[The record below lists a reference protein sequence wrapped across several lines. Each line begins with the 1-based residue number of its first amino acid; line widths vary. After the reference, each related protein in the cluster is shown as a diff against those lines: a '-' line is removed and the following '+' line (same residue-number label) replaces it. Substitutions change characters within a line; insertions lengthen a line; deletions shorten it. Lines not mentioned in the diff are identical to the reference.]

1 MAHSSLQSPSLS
13 LHDTKG
19 RLSLSKHLIKASE
32 EHQVPFLYRC
42 KTQHGEVVHSSRWV
56 VYSKAI
62 PDWPTVSVFS
72 LSNCSW
78 WYSLRIKKILL
89 SDLFE
94 LGWYQ
99 NQTLEPT
106 VKESS
111 GYSTYFTG
119 MIWVHRKGHC
129 TVILWAAVSRHLY
142 ALIRP
147 LYTDEN
153 PGWN

>member
-32 EHQVPFLYRC
+32 EHQVPFLYCC

-56 VYSKAI
+56 LYSKAI
-62 PDWPTVSVFS
+62 PDFYCDVGPTVSVFS
-72 LSNCSW
+72 WSNCSW
-78 WYSLRIKKILL
+78 WYSLRSKKILL

-106 VKESS
+106 VNTK
-111 GYSTYFTG
+111 YFVIIQIKWIQSYEFCRKNIFDPEG
-119 MIWVHRKGHC
+119 FFLPILFFFWVC
-129 TVILWAAVSRHLY
+129 
-142 ALIRP
+142 LI
-147 LYTDEN
+147 
-153 PGWN
+153 